1 MNSAWSDATVR
12 RTAWHRRS
20 CSIAPVL
27 VATAGVALLPLSSAQ
42 AHCFIGDFFL
52 PATLT
57 IDDPCV
63 ADELSLPT
71 LTWAKSGAGSPTTQ
85 LDLSADISK
94 RITENF
100 GITVGTDWSRINS
113 PGGLPMKGFQNLET
127 NLQYQI
133 LKDAADELAISGE
146 VNVDWGGTGAKKL
159 DTDPFSTIGASV
171 QFGKG
176 MGSLFDT
183 TGWVRPLALTGQI
196 GYSVATS
203 SSTRSIDTDTRL
215 LVSTRNPDFLTYGA
229 TLQYNMSYLKS
240 SVVDLGLPTFVNH
253 LIPLVEAQFATPA
266 ANNAG
271 AGIKTTGTINPGII
285 WIGTYSQVSL
295 ETILPINHDSGR
307 GAGFMVQLHLYLDD
321 IFPHTLGQPLFG
333 PSASTTKSIYGN

>member
-1 MNSAWSDATVR
+1 MNSTWPYVGER
-12 RTAWHRRS
+12 RTARRRS
-20 CSIAPVL
+20 CSIAWVL
-27 VATAGVALLPLSSAQ
+27 AATVCAAVSPLSSAQ

-71 LTWAKSGAGSPTTQ
+71 LSWTKSGAGSPTTQ

-100 GITVGTDWSRINS
+100 GITIGTDWSRIDS
-113 PGGLPMKGFQNLET
+113 AAELPMKGFQNLET

-133 LKDAADELAISGE
+133 LEDAADELAISGE

-159 DTDPFSTIGASV
+159 GTDPFSTIGASV

-176 MGSLFDT
+176 MGGLPDT
-183 TGWVRPLALTGQI
+183 MGWARPFALTGQV
-196 GYSVATS
+196 GYTVATS
-203 SSTRSIDTDTRL
+203 SSTTSIDPDAGFP
-215 LVSTRNPDFLTYGA
+215 SSSRNPDFLTYGA
-229 TLQYNMSYLKS
+229 TLQYNMPYLKS
-240 SVVDLGLPTFVNH
+240 SVVDLGLPSFVNH
-253 LIPLVEAQFATPA
+253 LIPLVEAQFATPV

-271 AGIKTTGTINPGII
+271 TGIKTTGTISPGVI
-285 WIGTYSQVSL
+285 WIGKYNQVAL
-295 ETILPINHDSGR
+295 EAVLPINHDSGR
-307 GAGFMVQLHLYLDD
+307 SVGLMVQFHLYLDD
-321 IFPHTLGQPLFG
+321 LFPHTLGQPLFG
-333 PSASTTKSIYGN
+333 PSTGTAKPLYGN

>member
-1 MNSAWSDATVR
+1 MSNARPCAKKGCTR
-12 RTAWHRRS
+12 HRRN
-20 CSIAPVL
+20 CSVACVL
-27 VATAGVALLPLSSAQ
+27 VATAYVALLPLSSAQ

-71 LTWAKSGAGSPTTQ
+71 LSWTKSGAGSPTTQ
-85 LDLSADISK
+85 LDISADMAK
-94 RITENF
+94 RITENI
-100 GITVGTDWSRINS
+100 GITFGTDWSRIDT
-113 PGGLPMKGFQNLET
+113 PGGPRTKGFQNLET

-133 LKDAADELAISGE
+133 LKDAADELAISAE
-146 VNVDWGGTGAKKL
+146 VNVEWGGTGAKKL
-159 DTDPFSTIGASV
+159 GTDPFSTMGASV

-176 MGSLFDT
+176 MGGLSDAV
-183 TGWVRPLALTGQI
+183 GWARPFALTGQV

-203 SSTRSIDTDTRL
+203 SSTRSIDADTGL
-215 LVSTRNPDFLTYGA
+215 LASTRNPDFLTYGA
-229 TLQYNMSYLKS
+229 TLQYDMSYLKS
-240 SVVDLGLPTFVNH
+240 SVVDLGPPAFVNH
-253 LIPLVEAQFATPA
+253 LIPLVEAQFATPV

-271 AGIKTTGTINPGII
+271 AGIKTTGTINPGMI

-307 GAGFMVQLHLYLDD
+307 GMGFIVQLHLYLDD
-321 IFPHTLGQPLFG
+321 IFPHTIGQPLFG
-333 PSASTTKSIYGN
+333 PSTSTAKPLYGN